1 MTGGVAERGRGA
13 LGRAGRSVAGAGPWV
28 VRTARVHWLFSA
40 LLALGVGLR
49 VIAFWAYRPALIFT
63 DSIGYLANRANIGP
77 RPLRPFGYPVFLRLL
92 PFNWGLEIVPLVQHL
107 LGVGIAVAIYVLLLR
122 LGVERWLAA
131 LAAAPVLLDAMQ
143 LNLEQQ
149 ILSETLFEVLL
160 LAACA
165 LLLWWP
171 RLGVIAAGL
180 AGAALAA
187 AALTR
192 SVAELVMVP
201 AVLVLLLLRVRIAHI
216 AVMLGAFA
224 LPLVAYAAWFHA
236 DYGIYALNGL
246 DGHFL
251 YARVAPF
258 ADCKGLSLPTYER
271 VLCPAQPVGK
281 RLTVEQYSWSP
292 RSPIYHMHVPLAM
305 RTPGEP
311 WRARSQI
318 AGDFAKRVILHQPVT
333 YARTMA
339 ADFLRGFAPTR
350 TTENGEVSVSRW
362 MFQLHYPVYSSS
374 LKVLANHGERPE
386 VNHTLAAF
394 LRRYQRVGYT
404 PGPLLGLAL
413 IAGLLGALGVG
424 RARRSGLRCACL
436 LFSGATL
443 VVLVTAVAVNQFS
456 WRYQLPQLI
465 LLPPA
470 GALGLTALLGR
481 RGEVA
486 SAAPAQD
493 RPRAAVAAEPG
504 APSVSEGQG

>member
-1 MTGGVAERGRGA
+1 MTGAVAGRSRGGV
-13 LGRAGRSVAGAGPWV
+13 LGRAGGRVADAWSWLARS
-28 VRTARVHWLFSA
+28 ARVHWQFST
-40 LLALGVGLR
+40 LLALGALLR
-49 VIAFWAYRPALIFT
+49 AFAFFAYRPALIFT
-63 DSIGYLANRANIGP
+63 DSIGYLANRANLGP
-77 RPLRPFGYPVFLRLL
+77 RPLRPFGYPVFLHLL
-92 PFNWGLEIVPLVQHL
+92 PFRFGLEVVPLVQHL
-107 LGVGIAVAIYVLLLR
+107 LGLGLGVVIYVLLLR
-122 LGVERWLAA
+122 LGVGRWLAA

-149 ILSETLFEVLL
+149 ILSETLFEVFLL
-160 LAACA
+160 GACA

-171 RLGVIAAGL
+171 RVGLVAAGL
-180 AGAALAA
+180 AGASLAA

-192 SVAELVMVP
+192 SVAELVIVP
-201 AVLVLLLLRVRIAHI
+201 AVLVLLLLRVRLLHI
-216 AVMLGAFA
+216 AVMIGAFA
-224 LPLVAYAAWFHA
+224 LPLLVYAAWFHA

-258 ADCKGLSLPTYER
+258 ADCKGLSMPAYER
-271 VLCPAQPVGK
+271 VLCPTQPVGK

-292 RSPIYHMHVPLAM
+292 RSPIYHMHLPASV

-311 WRARSQI
+311 WRARSQV
-318 AGDFAKRVILHQPVT
+318 AGDFAERVILHQPVT
-333 YARTMA
+333 YARTIGS
-339 ADFLRGFAPTR
+339 DFLRGFALTR

-362 MFQLHYPVYSSS
+362 MFQTHYPVYSSS

-386 VNHTLAAF
+386 VNHTLAGF

-413 IAGLLGALGVG
+413 IVGLLGALGVG
-424 RARRSGLRCACL
+424 RARRSGLQCACL

-465 LLPPA
+465 LIPPA

-481 RGEVA
+481 REPAAAAAGER
-486 SAAPAQD
+486 APAVAGVD
-493 RPRAAVAAEPG
+493 EGAASMPG
-504 APSVSEGQG
+504 VKP

>member
-1 MTGGVAERGRGA
+1 MTRTVAERGGEKLRS
-13 LGRAGRSVAGAGPWV
+13 AGHGVAGAGAWL
-28 VRTARVHWLFSA
+28 VRSARVHWLFTTLFVVGAA
-40 LLALGVGLR
+40 LRAC
-49 VIAFWAYRPALIFT
+49 AFWAYRPALIFT
-63 DSIGYLANRANIGP
+63 DSIGYLSNRAHLGP
-77 RPLRPFGYPVFLRLL
+77 RPLRPFGYPAFLRLL
-92 PFNWGLEIVPLVQHL
+92 PFHWGLAIVPLAQHL
-107 LGVGIAVAIYVLLLR
+107 LGLGLAVVIYVLLLR

-143 LNLEQQ
+143 INLEQQ
-149 ILSETLFEVLL
+149 VLSETLFEALL
-160 LAACA
+160 LGACA

-171 RLGVIAAGL
+171 RIGPIVAAL
-180 AGAALAA
+180 AGASLAA

-192 SVAELVMVP
+192 SVAELVLVP
-201 AVLVLLLLRVRIAHI
+201 AILVLLLLRVRIAHV
-216 AVMLGAFA
+216 AVMVGAFA

-258 ADCKGLSLPTYER
+258 ADCSQLSMPAYER
-271 VLCPAQPVGK
+271 VLCPPQPVGK

-292 RSPIYHMHVPLAM
+292 LSPIYHMHVPANM

-318 AGDFAKRVILHQPVT
+318 AGDFAQRVILHQPVT
-333 YARTMA
+333 YARTIA
-339 ADFLRGFAPTR
+339 SDFLRGFAPTR

-362 MFQLHYPVYSSS
+362 MFQLHYPVYGSS
-374 LKVLANHGERPE
+374 LKVLAHYGERPE
-386 VNHTLAAF
+386 VNHTLAVF
-394 LRRYQRVGYT
+394 LRRYQRIGYT

-413 IAGLLGALGVG
+413 VVGLLGALGVG

-436 LFSGATL
+436 LFCGATL

-465 LLPPA
+465 LLPAA

-481 RGEVA
+481 RQPVA
-486 SAAPAQD
+486 AAFPAAHEAHSHAPAEQ
-493 RPRAAVAAEPG
+493 
-504 APSVSEGQG
+504 APSIPESQS